1 MRRGS
6 SPRGAAQAAI
16 KKIAKIYP
24 DFSGAIVCVHKSGKH
39 GAAYQGFGWFSY
51 SLQNSGSSLE
61 DVQVISVKA

>member
-16 KKIAKIYP
+16 KKIAKTYP
-24 DFSGAIVCVHKSGKH
+24 DFAGAIVCLSKSGQH

-51 SLQNSGSSLE
+51 SLQDGGSMLA
-61 DVQVISVKA
+61 DVKVISV